1 MNSASLLLANF
12 RRKRIRNILT
22 ICSFAVALFLFG
34 LLAVI
39 HNAFYKGID
48 LAGVDRLIVLNRISL
63 IMPLPISYAER
74 LKQIDGVKLVTY
86 AFWFGGVYQTESN
99 FFPQYAIDVET
110 YKDMFPEFSI
120 LPDQWKAFVEDR
132 QGCVIGRKLA
142 DRFHW
147 KVGDRIPL
155 KGTIFPGTWE
165 FNVRGIFDGKDSS
178 SDTSQFWMQ
187 YKYLEENYTWLK
199 GNVGWYYVRINDP
212 DHAAAVSKAIDNEF
226 GNSSYE
232 TTTQTE
238 RSYIAGFIKQ
248 IGNIKLII
256 LVIGGV
262 VFFTLLLITG
272 SNMAMSVRERTSD
285 IGIMKTL
292 GFSDARI
299 LLMVLAESL
308 IIALIGGGIGLGL
321 AKLFTLQG
329 DPTGGL
335 LASFELDRK
344 SIGLGFASVI
354 LIGLAAGIIPAIQS
368 MRLKIVDALRRV

>member
-256 LVIGGV
+256 LIIGGV

>member
-226 GNSSYE
+226 SNSSYE

-238 RSYIAGFIKQ
+238 RSYMAGFIKQ

>member
-120 LPDQWKAFVEDR
+120 PHDQWKTFVEDR

-165 FNVRGIFDGKDSS
+165 FNVRGIFNGKDSS

-187 YKYLEENYTWLK
+187 YKYLEENNAWLK

-226 GNSSYE
+226 SNSSYE

-238 RSYIAGFIKQ
+238 RSYMAGFIKQ

-308 IIALIGGGIGLGL
+308 LIALIGGGIGLGL
-321 AKLFTLQG
+321 AKLFTLHG

-335 LASFELDRK
+335 LVSFELDQT

-354 LIGLAAGIIPAIQS
+354 LIGIAAGIIPAIQS

>member
-48 LAGVDRLIVLNRISL
+48 LAGVDRLIILNRISL

-74 LKQIDGVKLVTY
+74 LKQIEGVKLVTY

-110 YKDMFPEFSI
+110 YKEMFPEFSI
-120 LPDQWKAFVEDR
+120 PPDQWKAFVEDR

-147 KVGDRIPL
+147 KAGDRIPL

-165 FNVRGIFDGKDSS
+165 FNVRGIFEGKDAS

-187 YKYLEENYTWLK
+187 YKYLEENYAWLK
-199 GNVGWYYVRINDP
+199 GRVGWYYVRINNP

-226 GNSSYE
+226 SNSSYE
-232 TTTQTE
+232 TTSQTE

-256 LVIGGV
+256 LLIGGV

-272 SNMAMSVRERTSD
+272 SNMAMSVRERTTD

-292 GFSDARI
+292 GFSDSRI
-299 LLMVLAESL
+299 LIMVLAESL
-308 IIALIGGGIGLGL
+308 LISLIGGSIGLGL

-335 LASFELDRK
+335 LVSFDLDQK
-344 SIGLGFASVI
+344 SIGLGFTSVV
-354 LIGLAAGIIPAIQS
+354 LIGLAAGLIPAIQS